1 VRKRGENTDYDAGW
15 DSGYEFGKQW
25 MRHYY
30 EPPQYKETTFYDV
43 NGEKWDAIITA
54 RGVFRL
60 MPLPP
65 RPR

>member
-1 VRKRGENTDYDAGW
+1 VRKRGENADYDEGW
-15 DSGYEFGKQW
+15 DDGYEMGETW
-25 MRHYY
+25 IRHNYDLF
-30 EPPQYKETTFYDV
+30 QYRETTFYDV
-43 NGEKWDAIITA
+43 HGDKWDAIITA